1 MALSME
7 QLILLI
13 IIATLA
19 AIAYSLRV
27 LVMMERRL
35 ERMESHVAS
44 VTRKILAEEIKIE
57 RMAKR
62 RRKR

>member
-1 MALSME
+1 MPLSIE
-7 QLILLI
+7 QLMLLI

-35 ERMESHVAS
+35 ERMEGHLAK
-44 VTRKILAEEIKIE
+44 VTRRILTEEMKIKKIV
-57 RMAKR
+57 KR
-62 RRKR
+62 R

>member
-1 MALSME
+1 MALSVE

-35 ERMESHVAS
+35 ERMEGHLEK
-44 VTRKILAEEIKIE
+44 VTEKVLKEERKIKRLV
-57 RMAKR
+57 R
-62 RRKR
+62 RR

>member
-1 MALSME
+1 MALSVE

-35 ERMESHVAS
+35 ERMEGHLAK
-44 VTRKILAEEIKIE
+44 VTRKVLAEEIRIE
-57 RMAKR
+57 RIAR
-62 RRKR
+62 RRR

>member
-1 MALSME
+1 MALSTE

-19 AIAYSLRV
+19 AMAYSLRV

-35 ERMESHVAS
+35 ERMEAHVS
-44 VTRKILAEEIKIE
+44 RVVRKILTEEVKIE
-57 RMAKR
+57 KMSRKR
-62 RRKR
+62 RKK

>member
-1 MALSME
+1 MALSVE

-35 ERMESHVAS
+35 ERMEGHLEK
-44 VTRKILAEEIKIE
+44 VTARVLSEERKIKRLV
-57 RMAKR
+57 R
-62 RRKR
+62 RR